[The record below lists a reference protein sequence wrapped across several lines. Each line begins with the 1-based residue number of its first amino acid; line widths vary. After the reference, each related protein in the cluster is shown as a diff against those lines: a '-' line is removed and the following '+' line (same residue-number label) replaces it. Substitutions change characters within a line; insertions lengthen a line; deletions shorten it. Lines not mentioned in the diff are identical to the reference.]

1 MARPD
6 TNFVVIG
13 LGAFGSTVAQ
23 ELIRFGNHVMGIDS
37 NEKLVSRH
45 ADALTSS
52 AILDSTDDAALRE
65 AGVDR
70 YGVAL
75 VAIGTNIEAS
85 ILTTMNLKLLG
96 VEKIWVKAMSR
107 THHRILSKLGVD
119 RVILPEQEMGRH
131 TAQMLNNPSI
141 QDYMTLGNGYSV
153 VNVVLSERHDG
164 TTPEKLRIDESKGLR
179 LIGMMRGTEF
189 MPCTDPRRVLSCDD
203 RLIIMGKRAELRAFG
218 DAL

>member
-6 TNFVVIG
+6 TNIVVIG

-23 ELIRFGNHVMGIDS
+23 ELIRFGNHVMGIDT
-37 NEKLVSRH
+37 NEKLLTRM
-45 ADALTSS
+45 ADTLTSS

-70 YGVAL
+70 YGTAL

-96 VEKIWVKAMSR
+96 VERIWVKAMSR

-119 RVILPEQEMGRH
+119 RVILLEQEMGRH
-131 TAQMLNNPSI
+131 VAQILNNPSI
-141 QDYMTLGNGYSV
+141 QDYMNLGNGYSV
-153 VNVVLSERHDG
+153 VNMVVPERHHG
-164 TTPEKLRIDESKGLR
+164 STPEKLKIDERAGLR

-189 MPCTDPRRVLSCDD
+189 LPCDDPGRVLNRDD
-203 RLIIMGKRAELRAFG
+203 RLVIMGKRAELRAFG

>member
-6 TNFVVIG
+6 TKFVVIG
-13 LGAFGSTVAQ
+13 LGAFGTTVAQ
-23 ELIRFGNHVMGIDS
+23 ELLRFGNHVMGIDA
-37 NEKLVSRH
+37 NEKLVSRL
-45 ADALTSS
+45 ADTLTSS
-52 AILDSTDDAALRE
+52 AILDSTDEAALRE

-70 YGVAL
+70 YGAAL

-96 VEKIWVKAMSR
+96 LKTIWVKAMNR
-107 THHRILSKLGVD
+107 PHHRILSKLGVD

-153 VNVVLSERHDG
+153 VNVVLPERYDG
-164 TTPEKLRIDESKGLR
+164 VSAAKLRITAERGLR
-179 LIGMMRGTEF
+179 LLGMMRGTEF
-189 MPCTDPRRVLSCDD
+189 IPCEDPERPMKCDD
-203 RLIIMGKRAELRAFG
+203 RLVILGKRADLRAFG

>member
-1 MARPD
+1 MARPE

-13 LGAFGSTVAQ
+13 LGGFGSTVAQ

-37 NEKLVSRH
+37 NEKLVSRM
-45 ADALTSS
+45 ADTLTSS

-70 YGVAL
+70 YGAAL

-96 VEKIWVKAMSR
+96 IDKIWVKAMSR

-141 QDYMTLGNGYSV
+141 QDYMSLGNGYSV
-153 VNVVLSERHDG
+153 VNVVLPERHEG
-164 TTPEKLRIDESKGLR
+164 TTPEKLQIDDRRGLR

-189 MPCTDPRRVLSCDD
+189 MPCTDPARVLRCDD
-203 RLIIMGKRAELRAFG
+203 RLIIMGKRPELRAFG

>member
-1 MARPD
+1 LARPQ
-6 TNFVVIG
+6 TSFVVIG
-13 LGAFGSTVAQ
+13 LGGFGSTVAQ
-23 ELIRFGNHVMGIDS
+23 ELIRFGNHVMGIDT

-45 ADALTSS
+45 ADTLTSS

-85 ILTTMNLKLLG
+85 ILTTMNLRLLG
-96 VEKIWVKAMSR
+96 VEKIWVKAISR

-153 VNVVLSERHDG
+153 VNVVLPERHEG
-164 TTPEKLRIDESKGLR
+164 TTPEKLRIDESRGLR

-189 MPCTDPRRVLSCDD
+189 MPCTDPRRVLCRDD